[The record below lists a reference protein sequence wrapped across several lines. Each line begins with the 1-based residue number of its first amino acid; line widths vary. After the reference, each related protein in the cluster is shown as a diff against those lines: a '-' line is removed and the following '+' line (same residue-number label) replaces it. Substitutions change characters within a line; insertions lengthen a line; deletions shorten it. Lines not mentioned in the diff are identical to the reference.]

1 MRTLVWILPILM
13 ACGQKN
19 GVQSS
24 PAAAPETETTAPKP
38 EEGPVIEIIEET
50 AVGNLNGVDVPM
62 ANVTNNYTF
71 KLPDGSEGKGKA
83 CLLILPEAD
92 VWVGVGSEVQV
103 GGATWRVTKIDSP
116 EGETGSVTLEKQP

>member
-1 MRTLVWILPILM
+1 M
-13 ACGQKN
+13 
-19 GVQSS
+19 
-24 PAAAPETETTAPKP
+24 
-38 EEGPVIEIIEET
+38 IEIIEET